1 MELIHLLATNNTW
14 LLVCVGLISLLI
26 GSFLNVVIYRLPVM
40 MEREWKH
47 ECAEFL
53 GGEDTLANTDTTRFN
68 LVVPRSQCP
77 NCGHNIA
84 SWENIPVLSYLALGG
99 KCASCRTPIPLQYP
113 LVEIATALL
122 SMLVAYHYG
131 FSWQTLG
138 LLVFTWTLIALFMI
152 DAQTMLLP
160 DDLTYPLLWVGLLL
174 NMNGWFVPLA
184 DSVLG
189 AVFGY
194 LSLWSIYHLFKLLTG
209 KEGMGYGDFK
219 LLAALGAWGGW
230 QILPFVIFASS
241 AFGALFGI
249 AWMLIKRN
257 GQSLPMPF
265 GPWLA
270 MAGFVAMIWHQEVVR
285 FSMQLFTPY

>member
-122 SMLVAYHYG
+122 SMLVAYQYG

-270 MAGFVAMIWHQEVVR
+270 IAGFVAMIWHQEVVR

>member
-1 MELIHLLATNNTW
+1 MELIYLLSTSSTW
-14 LLVCVGLISLLI
+14 LLVCVGLISLLV

-40 MEREWKH
+40 MEREWKQ
-47 ECAEFL
+47 ECADYL
-53 GGEDTLANTDTTRFN
+53 GGEHALQPTETVAFN

-77 NCGHNIA
+77 HCGHKIA
-84 SWENIPVLSYLALGG
+84 SWENIPVLSYLVLGG
-99 KCASCRTPIPLQYP
+99 KCAGCRSPISIQYP
-113 LVEIATALL
+113 LVELTTSLL
-122 SMLVAYHYG
+122 CMLVAYYYG

-138 LLVFTWTLIALFMI
+138 LLFFTWTLVALFMI

-160 DDLTYPLLWVGLLL
+160 DNLTYPLLWAGLLL
-174 NMNGWFVPLA
+174 NMQGLYVSLSA
-184 DSVLG
+184 SVLG
-189 AVFGY
+189 AALGY

-230 QILPFVIFASS
+230 QILPFIIFASS
-241 AFGALFGI
+241 AFGAVFGI

-257 GQSLPMPF
+257 GQSLPIPF

-270 MAGFVAMIWHQEVVR
+270 MAGFVAMIWHTEVIR
-285 FSMQLFTPY
+285 FSMTVFAP